1 MTKYRPVE
9 RTTKG
14 GSIKQHYDIDW
25 IFYAQFSFKVK
36 GEFFCFSTTTRT
48 LEEAEAWI
56 QTEKVKQK
64 TELGHTKKKH
74 RIKINNKRT

>member
-1 MTKYRPVE
+1 MTKYRTVE

-36 GEFFCFSTTTRT
+36 GERIFFSKTTRT

-56 QTEKVKQK
+56 QTEKEKQK
-64 TELGHTKKKH
+64 TELGYTKKKH
-74 RIKINNKRT
+74 RIKKT